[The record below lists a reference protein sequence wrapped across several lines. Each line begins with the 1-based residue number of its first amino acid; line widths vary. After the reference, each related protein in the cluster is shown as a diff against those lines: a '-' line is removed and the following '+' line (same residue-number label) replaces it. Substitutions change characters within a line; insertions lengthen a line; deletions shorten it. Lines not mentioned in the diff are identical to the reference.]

1 MLEMSDLPLDIVLKL
16 AEIVSIL
23 AGGTV
28 VAFRLGRTT
37 QRVEAAMT
45 QQGYEIN
52 SLRAEIKTLSKLITE
67 VALQGQRL
75 DMQDKRLDTL
85 DRRYEEL
92 RHGEGFAFPPD
103 GKLMVPRPFK

>member
-1 MLEMSDLPLDIVLKL
+1 MSEIPLDIALKV

-45 QQGYEIN
+45 QQGQEIN
-52 SLRAEIKTLSKLITE
+52 SLRDEIKTLSKLITE

-92 RHGEGFAFPPD
+92 RHGEGFAFPFD
-103 GKLMVPRPFK
+103 STRMSPRPSK

>member
-1 MLEMSDLPLDIVLKL
+1 MSEISLDIALKV
-16 AEIVSIL
+16 AEIVSVL
-23 AGGTV
+23 GGGTV

-52 SLRAEIKTLSKLITE
+52 SLRDEIKTLSKLITE

-103 GKLMVPRPFK
+103 GKLMGPRPFK

>member
-1 MLEMSDLPLDIVLKL
+1 M
-16 AEIVSIL
+16 
-23 AGGTV
+23 

-45 QQGYEIN
+45 QQGHEIN
-52 SLRAEIKTLSKLITE
+52 SLRDEIKTLSKLITE

-92 RHGEGFAFPPD
+92 RHGEGFTFAPD
-103 GKLMVPRPFK
+103 RLMAPRPLK